1 MSGIEKGVALR
12 QIARVLYQASKG
24 GRNSRPMLGRFG
36 MIDCEKS
43 VRYKSDLIN
52 PSFINENIERIK
64 NLVKSHNRKPVK
76 NNDGDDDD
84 DDDDDD
90 DNDPSSGLGGM
101 ILANKTVFVGP
112 HTVHPERQYS

>member
-1 MSGIEKGVALR
+1 
-12 QIARVLYQASKG
+12 G
-24 GRNSRPMLGRFG
+24 GRLSRPMIGKLR
-36 MIDCEKS
+36 MIDYEKS
-43 VRYKSDLIN
+43 ARYKSDLIN
-52 PSFINENIERIK
+52 PGVINENIERIK
-64 NLVKSHNRKPVK
+64 NLVKSHNKETTT

-101 ILANKTVFVGP
+101 ILANNTVFVSP

>member
-1 MSGIEKGVALR
+1 MSGIEKRVALR
-12 QIARVLYQASKG
+12 KIVRVLYQASKG
-24 GRNSRPMLGRFG
+24 GRISRPMLSRFG
-36 MIDCEKS
+36 MIDYEKS

-52 PSFINENIERIK
+52 PGVINENIERIK
-64 NLVKSHNRKPVK
+64 NLVKSHNKETTT
-76 NNDGDDDD
+76 NNDGDDD

-101 ILANKTVFVGP
+101 IIANNTVFVGP

>member
-1 MSGIEKGVALR
+1 MSGIEKRVALR
-12 QIARVLYQASKG
+12 KIVRVLYQASKG
-24 GRNSRPMLGRFG
+24 GRISRPMFGRFG

-43 VRYKSDLIN
+43 ARYKSDLIT
-52 PSFINENIERIK
+52 PGVINENIERIK
-64 NLVKSHNRKPVK
+64 NLVKSHNKETTT
-76 NNDGDDDD
+76 NNDG

-112 HTVHPERQYS
+112 HTVHPERQYT